1 VVDTFKLQDLQ
12 MPTLLGKIAGND
24 SPKSWHGKP
33 IKLMVSMLAFLLVAV
48 IVGMYTGPTL
58 TASPAI
64 TQNIVAK
71 SESSVAK
78 SESSGHGILTR
89 KCDKVYT
96 ELQIRSLPNGGT
108 IYRKTN
114 CPLSDAWLQDYL
126 NNYLSTEDNPFIFL
140 NLGCNKG
147 FDSIRVARAVTRNQ
161 GIFNKTRW
169 RQAIEIDDQGACR
182 QAVDMDPLLDPA
194 LPQQPII
201 VHCVEAMPSTAAK
214 LQNAAV
220 TTEADKHGLMIHNYA
235 LTGTPGGG
243 SVLFPN
249 KKAGVE
255 YLGLGDCANPIRC
268 SNVTSITVDEFIS
281 KHVGQIYTKSGAMIP
296 YLSIDV
302 EGYDFTIMKAAL
314 ETLKRT
320 KYLEFEFHSAGDW
333 GKQNL
338 KDAIDM
344 LQQEAG
350 FVCYWSGVNQ
360 LWRITGCWVDVF
372 GSFHQWSNVA
382 CVAPERALTLAEKM
396 EEVFGFSLAKTL
408 SDELAKIPA

>member
-1 VVDTFKLQDLQ
+1 
-12 MPTLLGKIAGND
+12 MPELVEQTLGKD
-24 SPKSWHGKP
+24 SPQSRRGNS
-33 IKLMVSMLAFLLVAV
+33 IKLKISLLAFLLVAV
-48 IVGMYTGPTL
+48 LMGMYAGPTL
-58 TASPAI
+58 PASGSMR
-64 TQNIVAK
+64 QLVAK
-71 SESSVAK
+71 SETTDHSIHS
-78 SESSGHGILTR
+78 ILNR

-96 ELQIRSLPNGGT
+96 ELQIRSLPDPT
-108 IYRKTN
+108 AIYQNTH

-126 NNYLSTEDNPFIFL
+126 KNYPSTEENPFIFL

-147 FDSIRVARAVTRNQ
+147 FDSIRVAKAVTRNQ
-161 GIFNKTRW
+161 GVFNKTRW
-169 RQAIEIDDQGACR
+169 QKAIEINDQGACG

-194 LPQQPII
+194 LPRQPII

-220 TTEADKHGLMIHNYA
+220 TTGADKHGLIIHNYA
-235 LTGTPGGG
+235 LIGTPGGG

-249 KKAGVE
+249 TTAGVE
-255 YLGLGDCANPIRC
+255 YLGLGHCSNPNDC

-281 KHVGQIYTKSGAMIP
+281 KHVGQIYTKSDATIP

-320 KYLEFEFHSAGDW
+320 KYLEFEFHSMGDW
-333 GKQNL
+333 GQQNL

-372 GSFHQWSNVA
+372 GAFHAWSNVA

-396 EEVFGFSLAKTL
+396 EEVFGFSVAKTL
-408 SDELAKIPA
+408 TDAFEKVPA